1 MNNVNSY
8 CHDENQHVYRK
19 LTNWTGF
26 SWIPGQGS
34 LLSSLTTAPTHWET
48 GQGAGLMG
56 WLLSPT
62 LGQLP
67 CPQVLGDRH
76 GSEWNHL
83 NGTFWMVPFH
93 LNGTFWITLC
103 PEGNL
108 PSIQKVQKTRFINE
122 HSGGWVFQEKKK
134 KGYCQVIQLT
144 FAFFLLYY
152 SVFWVSYGTC

>member
-1 MNNVNSY
+1 MKISMFTGSWQTELVSPESQGRAPS
-8 CHDENQHVYRK
+8 CHLSRLHPPTER
-19 LTNWTGF
+19 LAR
-26 SWIPGQGS
+26 GQGWWDGS
-34 LLSSLTTAPTHWET
+34 FLPPWGSCLAPKSWGTD
-48 GQGAGLMG
+48 M
-56 WLLSPT
+56 
-62 LGQLP
+62 
-67 CPQVLGDRH
+67 V
-76 GSEWNHL
+76 L